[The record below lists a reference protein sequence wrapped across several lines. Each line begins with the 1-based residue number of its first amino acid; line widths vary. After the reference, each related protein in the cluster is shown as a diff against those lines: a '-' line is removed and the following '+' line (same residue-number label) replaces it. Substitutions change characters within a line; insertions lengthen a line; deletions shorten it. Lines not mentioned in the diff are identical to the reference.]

1 MASQTKRPRRKIAS
15 RTNYEEDIADYV
27 IETDESCSSESVIDV
42 NDFDVKSET
51 GSDCDESERADSH
64 DLTTS
69 SATLWESVND
79 LDADSV
85 TLNSFTG
92 TSGPVFN
99 PVEDTEPVQYF
110 DKFFAPLTESGQSL
124 WKLIVIETNKYYQY
138 YLSQNHTIKA
148 NSKVKLWKD
157 IDVKTMRAFIGI
169 LLNMSLVRKHS
180 FHSYWDTTHF
190 PQATQVFRKTF
201 KLETFKLILHFFHV
215 SDRNKEPKRRSPA
228 HDQIYKFRPM
238 FDHLNAT
245 WSQQYKPP
253 CTISIDESIV
263 GFKGHHN
270 LVKYIRIKKHHQWGP
285 KEYNLC
291 DAKTCY
297 CFRTLYHTSGMP
309 TSVHGQPYKVCET
322 LMSGL
327 FERNHH
333 LVVDNYYTSVPLCEE
348 MLKKGLYVT
357 GIIQAKC
364 KGLPQEMKH
373 KLKQKEDIIACR
385 KVGMLAIN
393 WMDRKQAQLLTTHA
407 SAKQVEVVR
416 RRFGDTR
423 TISQVVQ
430 EYNAGMGCIDMRDQ
444 MADAYA
450 AEFRTV
456 KCLKKVLFHLIDR
469 TLTNAY
475 ICYKKN
481 SNRTDKPMT
490 HHQFI
495 IDVVESLIGD
505 YKEPHSQIGRP
516 SFGTPASRI
525 TDRHFLE
532 SIPDKKRK

>member
-1 MASQTKRPRRKIAS
+1 MTKYDEYATKNRAGTGSSSGFDQPGQRCPGRATRPSGLPIQRHGGS
-15 RTNYEEDIADYV
+15 D
-27 IETDESCSSESVIDV
+27 IDV
-42 NDFDVKSET
+42 SDFDVESET
-51 GSDCDESERADSH
+51 GSGLDESERADGH
-64 DLTTS
+64 DITTS
-69 SATLWESVND
+69 SATTWESVND
-79 LDADSV
+79 LDANSV

-99 PVEDTEPVQYF
+99 PVEDTEAVQYF
-110 DKFFAPLTESGQSL
+110 DKFFAPLTE
-124 WKLIVIETNKYYQY
+124 
-138 YLSQNHTIKA
+138 
-148 NSKVKLWKD
+148 
-157 IDVKTMRAFIGI
+157 
-169 LLNMSLVRKHS
+169 
-180 FHSYWDTTHF
+180 
-190 PQATQVFRKTF
+190 
-201 KLETFKLILHFFHV
+201 
-215 SDRNKEPKRRSPA
+215 DRNKEPKRCSPE
-228 HDQIYKFRPM
+228 HDQIYKFRPV

-245 WSQQYKPP
+245 WSQQYKLP

-263 GFKGHHN
+263 GFKGRHN

-291 DAKTCY
+291 DAKTGY

-348 MLKKGLYVT
+348 MLKKGVYVT
-357 GIIQAKC
+357 GTVQANR

-373 KLKQKEDIIACR
+373 KLKQKGDIIACR
-385 KVGMLAIN
+385 KGGMLAIN
-393 WMDRKQAQLLTTHA
+393 WMDRKQVRLLTTHA

-416 RRFGDTR
+416 RRYGDTR
-423 TISQVVQ
+423 TIPQVVQ
-430 EYNAGMGCIDMRDQ
+430 EYNAGMGGVNMSDQ
-444 MADAYA
+444 MTDAYA

-456 KCLKKVLFHLIDR
+456 KCWKKVVFHLIDR

-475 ICYKKN
+475 ICYKEN
-481 SNRTDKPMT
+481 SNKTGKPMT

-505 YKEPHSQIGRP
+505 YKEPRSQVGRP
-516 SFGTPASRI
+516 SIGTPVSRK

-532 SIPDKKRK
+532 SIPDKKRKKCEVCASNRGDGNYKGTRITTWCKDCGVGLCRGDCFKKYHM